1 MRGIRKVNLNK
12 RLLVFFLLLFIILFT
27 SSAGG
32 VAQLVTGFVVTT
44 AGLITTVFN
53 PLVGLSITAGGLGL
67 LSGGYSTMESES
79 VEKEKQKLE
88 EQQGWIDAYNN
99 AYSSY
104 LQQLEMENTVSSNIT
119 SLEGSILQTQANISS
134 FDQALTRWQSQYD
147 QQLLSLQ
154 QQGESSYS
162 ALMQNWQGVELV
174 NATRGQTGGSASL
187 VAQSQLEQLER
198 LAGAD
203 LRLDST
209 GGIYGTALNE
219 FRLDMLAGR
228 NEMIGNRNIQANAL
242 LQYRA
247 SYLNYKNQL
256 DTIRNGILTAWK
268 NVESNRNQAINAGVD
283 PSKVGGGK

>member
-1 MRGIRKVNLNK
+1 MLGIRKVNLSK
-12 RLLVFFLLLFIILFT
+12 RLLVFFLLLFIILSA

-104 LQQLEMENTVSSNIT
+104 LQQLEMENTVSANIT

-154 QQGESSYS
+154 QQGDSSYS

-203 LRLDST
+203 LHLDSA

-256 DTIRNGILTAWK
+256 DTIRNGILTAWE

>member
-104 LQQLEMENTVSSNIT
+104 LQQLEMENTVSANIT
-119 SLEGSILQTQANISS
+119 SLEGSILQTQTNISS

>member
-1 MRGIRKVNLNK
+1 MLGIRKVNLSK
-12 RLLVFFLLLFIILFT
+12 RLLVFFLLLFIILSA

-104 LQQLEMENTVSSNIT
+104 LQQLEMENTVSANIT

-198 LAGAD
+198 IAGAD
-203 LRLDST
+203 LHLDST

-256 DTIRNGILTAWK
+256 DTIRNGILTAWE

>member
-104 LQQLEMENTVSSNIT
+104 LQQLEMENTVSANIT

-203 LRLDST
+203 LHLDSA

>member
-1 MRGIRKVNLNK
+1 MLGIRKVNLSK
-12 RLLVFFLLLFIILFT
+12 RLLVFFLLLFIILSA

-256 DTIRNGILTAWK
+256 DTIRNGILTAWE

>member
-53 PLVGLSITAGGLGL
+53 LLVGLSITAEGLGL

-256 DTIRNGILTAWK
+256 DTIRNGILTAWE

>member
-1 MRGIRKVNLNK
+1 MLGIRKVNLSK
-12 RLLVFFLLLFIILFT
+12 RLLVFFLLLFIILSA

-203 LRLDST
+203 LHLDSA

-256 DTIRNGILTAWK
+256 DTIRNGILTAWE

>member
-104 LQQLEMENTVSSNIT
+104 LQQLEIENTVSANIT

-256 DTIRNGILTAWK
+256 DTIRNGILTAWE

>member
-256 DTIRNGILTAWK
+256 DTIRNGILTAWE

>member
-1 MRGIRKVNLNK
+1 MLGIRKVNLSK
-12 RLLVFFLLLFIILFT
+12 RLLVFFLLLFIILSA

-53 PLVGLSITAGGLGL
+53 PLVGLSITVGGLGL

-256 DTIRNGILTAWK
+256 DTIRNGILTAWE

>member
-174 NATRGQTGGSASL
+174 NAARGQTGGSASL

-256 DTIRNGILTAWK
+256 DTIRNGILTAWE